1 MSASEQLE
9 QINNA
14 IIKIQAGAQEY
25 RVGSKTVRKADL
37 GTLYKERI
45 RLEQLVREENTNGG
59 VYVARFDR
67 R

>member
-1 MSASEQLE
+1 MSVSEQLD
-9 QINNA
+9 QINSA
-14 IIKIQAGAQEY
+14 ISKIQAGAQEY

-45 RLEQLVREENTNGG
+45 RLEQLVREENANGG
-59 VYVARFDR
+59 IYVATFDR